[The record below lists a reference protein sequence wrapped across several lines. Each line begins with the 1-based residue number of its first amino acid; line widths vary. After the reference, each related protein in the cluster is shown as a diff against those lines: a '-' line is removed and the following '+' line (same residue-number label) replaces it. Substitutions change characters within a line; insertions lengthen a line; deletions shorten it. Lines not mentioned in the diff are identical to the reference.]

1 MKIAVIG
8 GGPAGMMA
16 AITAAENGADVTL
29 FEQNEKTGKKMYI
42 AGKGRCNLTND
53 CSVRDFVANVVTNP
67 KFVLGALNKFT
78 PQDTM
83 EFCQSRGLQLKVERG
98 NRVFPVSDKSS
109 DVIKLFT
116 QQLLRSGVKIKLN
129 EQISAIEYCENA
141 FLLTTITGII
151 SFDRVII
158 ATGGKSYSATG
169 SCGDG
174 YRFAKSLGHNV
185 LPLRPALCRILCN
198 NCKTLEGLTLKN
210 VEVSLL
216 DANNRVVA
224 SEFGEMLFTNNG
236 ISGPAVLSLSSR
248 INKTNLAGAKI
259 AIDLKP
265 ALDAEKLDARILRDF
280 SERMNKDFVN
290 SLDQLLPE
298 RLRLFVA
305 ERCGIPLYKKVN
317 QITAQDRK
325 ALVSTLKGLT
335 FTNVALDSIEYG
347 IVTSGGVDV
356 TQISPS
362 TMESKIVK
370 GLYFAGEVLDIDAL
384 TGGYNIQL
392 ALSTGYVAGMSASKE
407 W

>member
-1 MKIAVIG
+1 MKVAVIG

-53 CSVRDFVANVVTNP
+53 CTVREFVANVVTNP

-83 EFCQSRGLQLKVERG
+83 DFCQSHGLQLKVERG

-116 QQLLRSGVKIKLN
+116 QQVLRSGVKIRLN
-129 EQISAIEYCENA
+129 EQISRIECQENG
-141 FLLTTITGII
+141 FLLTTIADII
-151 SFDRVII
+151 YFDRVII

-174 YRFAKSLGHNV
+174 YTFAEKLGHKV
-185 LPLRPALCRILCN
+185 LPLRPALCRVLCAD
-198 NCKTLEGLTLKN
+198 CKTLEGLTLKN
-210 VEVSLL
+210 VQVSVV
-216 DANNRVVA
+216 DANGKTIA

-236 ISGPAVLSLSSR
+236 VSGPAVLSLSSY
-248 INKTNLAGAKI
+248 INKTNLNGAKL

-265 ALDAEKLDARILRDF
+265 ALDEEKLDARILRDF
-280 SERMNKDFVN
+280 SERMNKDFAN

-317 QITAQDRK
+317 QITAQERK
-325 ALVSTLKGLT
+325 ALVSTLKCLT
-335 FTNVALDSIEYG
+335 FGKVALDSIEYG
-347 IVTSGGVDV
+347 IVTCGGVDV
-356 TQISPS
+356 AQVSPS
-362 TMESKIVK
+362 TMESKICP
-370 GLYFAGEVLDIDAL
+370 GLYFAGEVLDVDAL
-384 TGGYNIQL
+384 TGGFNIQI
-392 ALSTGYVAGMSASKE
+392 ALSTGYVAGTNAAKE

>member
-1 MKIAVIG
+1 MKVAVIG

-16 AITAAENGADVTL
+16 AIAAAESGADVTL

-53 CSVRDFVANVVTNP
+53 CSVREFVANVVTNP

-83 EFCQSRGLQLKVERG
+83 EFCESRGLQLKVERG

-116 QQLLRSGVKIKLN
+116 QQLLRSRVKLSLN
-129 EQISAIEYCENA
+129 EPIFRIQYQENG
-141 FLLTTITGII
+141 FLLTTMTGIVL
-151 SFDRVII
+151 FDRVII
-158 ATGGKSYSATG
+158 ATGGNSYSATG
-169 SCGDG
+169 SRGDG
-174 YRFAKSLGHNV
+174 YKFAKSLGHKV
-185 LPLRPALCRILCN
+185 LPLRPALCRILCAD
-198 NCKTLEGLTLKN
+198 CQTLEGLTLKN
-210 VEVSLL
+210 VQVSLV
-216 DANNRVVA
+216 DANGKTLA

-236 ISGPAVLSLSSR
+236 VSGPAILSLSSR
-248 INKTNLAGAKI
+248 INKANLAGAKI

-265 ALDAEKLDARILRDF
+265 ALDFDKLDARILRDF
-280 SERMNKDFVN
+280 SERMNKDFAN

-317 QITAQDRK
+317 QVTAQERSS
-325 ALVSTLKGLT
+325 LVNTLKCLT
-335 FTNVALDSIEYG
+335 FGNVALDSIEYG

-356 TQISPS
+356 TEVSPS
-362 TMESKIVK
+362 TMESKLVK
-370 GLYFAGEVLDIDAL
+370 GLYFAGEVLDVDAL
-384 TGGYNIQL
+384 TGGFNIQI
-392 ALSTGYVAGMSASKE
+392 ALSTGFVAGTSASKE

>member
-53 CSVRDFVANVVTNP
+53 CSARDFVTNVVTNP

-129 EQISAIEYCENA
+129 EQISAVEYCENA

-174 YRFAKSLGHNV
+174 YRFAKSLGHNL

-216 DANNRVVA
+216 DANNKVVA

-347 IVTSGGVDV
+347 IVTSGGIDI

-370 GLYFAGEVLDIDAL
+370 GLYFAGEVMDIDAL

>member
-1 MKIAVIG
+1 MKVAVIG

-53 CSVRDFVANVVTNP
+53 CSVREFVANVVTNP
-67 KFVLGALNKFT
+67 KFILGALHKFT

-83 EFCQSRGLQLKVERG
+83 DFCQSRGLQLKVERG

-109 DVIKLFT
+109 DVIKLYT
-116 QQLLRSGVKIKLN
+116 QQLLRSGVKICLN
-129 EQISAIEYCENA
+129 EQISTVQCHENGFA
-141 FLLTTITGII
+141 LTTITGITY
-151 SFDRVII
+151 FDRVII

-174 YRFAKSLGHNV
+174 YKFAQALGHKV
-185 LPLRPALCRILCN
+185 LPLRPALCRVLCD

-210 VEVSLL
+210 VQVSLI
-216 DANNRVVA
+216 DANGKTVA
-224 SEFGEMLFTNNG
+224 TEFGEMLFTNNG
-236 ISGPAVLSLSSR
+236 VSGPAVLSLSSR
-248 INKTNLAGAKI
+248 INKTNLNGASI

-265 ALDAEKLDARILRDF
+265 ALDEEKLDARILRDF
-280 SERMNKDFVN
+280 SERMNKDFAN

-317 QITAQDRK
+317 QITAQERK
-325 ALVSTLKGLT
+325 MLVNTLKCLT
-335 FTNVALDSIEYG
+335 FGKVALDSIEFG

-356 TQISPS
+356 SEVSPS
-362 TMESKIVK
+362 TMESKLVS
-370 GLYFAGEVLDIDAL
+370 GLYFAGEVLDVDAL
-384 TGGYNIQL
+384 TGGFNIQI
-392 ALSTGYVAGMSASKE
+392 ALSTGFVAGTNAAKE

>member
-78 PQDTM
+78 PQDTID
-83 EFCQSRGLQLKVERG
+83 FCQSRGLELKVERG

-116 QQLLRSGVKIKLN
+116 QQLLRSGVKIRLN
-129 EQISAIEYCENA
+129 EQISSIEYQENV

-151 SFDRVII
+151 FFDKVII

-174 YRFAKSLGHNV
+174 YKFAKNLGHDV
-185 LPLRPALCRILCN
+185 LPLRPALCRILCS

-210 VEVSLL
+210 VQVSLV
-216 DANNRVVA
+216 DVNNKVIA

-248 INKTNLAGAKI
+248 INKTNLVGTKI

-265 ALDAEKLDARILRDF
+265 ALDQEKLDTRILRDF
-280 SERMNKDFVN
+280 SERMNKDFAN

-317 QITAQDRK
+317 QITAQERM
-325 ALVSTLKGLT
+325 ALVATLKCLT
-335 FTNVALDSIEYG
+335 FGNVSLDSIEYG

-362 TMESKIVK
+362 TMESKIVN

-392 ALSTGYVAGMSASKE
+392 ALSTGFVAGTSASKE

>member
-1 MKIAVIG
+1 MKVAVIG

-53 CSVRDFVANVVTNP
+53 CSVREFVSNVVTNP
-67 KFVLGALNKFT
+67 KFVLGALHKFT

-83 EFCQSRGLQLKVERG
+83 EFCENRGLQLKVERG
-98 NRVFPVSDKSS
+98 NRVFPASDKSS

-116 QQLLRSGVKIKLN
+116 QQLLRSGVKLCLN
-129 EQISAIEYCENA
+129 EQVSGIQYQDGSY
-141 FLLTTITGII
+141 LLTTITGIV

-158 ATGGKSYSATG
+158 ATGGNSYSATG
-169 SCGDG
+169 SRGDG
-174 YRFAKSLGHNV
+174 YKFAKMLGHKV
-185 LPLRPALCRILCN
+185 LPLRPALCRILCS
-198 NCKTLEGLTLKN
+198 NCKSLEGLTLKN
-210 VEVSLL
+210 VQVSLL
-216 DANNRVVA
+216 DGNGKTIA

-248 INKTNLAGAKI
+248 INKTNLNGAKI
-259 AIDLKP
+259 SIDLKP

-280 SERMNKDFVN
+280 SERMNKDFAN

-298 RLRLFVA
+298 RLRLFVV
-305 ERCGIPLYKKVN
+305 EKCGIPLCKKVN
-317 QITAQDRK
+317 QITAQERSL
-325 ALVSTLKGLT
+325 LVSTLKGLL
-335 FTNVALDSIEYG
+335 FDKVSLDAIEYG

-356 TQISPS
+356 AEVSPS
-362 TMESKIVK
+362 TMESKLVP
-370 GLYFAGEVLDIDAL
+370 GLFFAGEVLDIDAL
-384 TGGYNIQL
+384 TGGYNIQI
-392 ALSTGYVAGMSASKE
+392 ALSTGYVAGTSASKE

>member
-53 CSVRDFVANVVTNP
+53 CSVRDFVTNVVTNP

-78 PQDTM
+78 PQDTI

-129 EQISAIEYCENA
+129 EQISAIEYCENV

-216 DANNRVVA
+216 DANNKVVA

>member
-1 MKIAVIG
+1 MRVAVIG

-67 KFVLGALNKFT
+67 KFVLGALHKFT

-83 EFCQSRGLQLKVERG
+83 DFCQSRGLQLKVERG
-98 NRVFPVSDKSS
+98 NRVFPASDKSS

-116 QQLLRSGVKIKLN
+116 QQLLRSGVKICLN
-129 EQISAIEYCENA
+129 EQISKVECQENG
-141 FLLTTITGII
+141 FLLTTITDII
-151 SFDRVII
+151 CFDRVII

-169 SCGDG
+169 SCGGG
-174 YRFAKSLGHNV
+174 YNFAKSLGHKV
-185 LPLRPALCRILCN
+185 LPLRPALCRILCDG
-198 NCKTLEGLTLKN
+198 CKSLEGLTLKN
-210 VEVSLL
+210 VEVSLV
-216 DANNRVVA
+216 DANGKTVA

-236 ISGPAVLSLSSR
+236 VSGPAVLSLSSR
-248 INKTNLAGAKI
+248 INKTNLAGCKI

-265 ALDAEKLDARILRDF
+265 ALDEEKLDARVLRDF
-280 SERMNKDFVN
+280 SERMNKDFAN

-298 RLRLFVA
+298 RLRLYVA

-317 QITAQDRK
+317 QITAQERK
-325 ALVSTLKGLT
+325 KLVDTLKCLT
-335 FTNVALDSIEYG
+335 FAKVSLDSIEYG

-356 TQISPS
+356 AEVSPS
-362 TMESKIVK
+362 TMESKLVE
-370 GLYFAGEVLDIDAL
+370 GLYFAGEVLDVDAL
-384 TGGYNIQL
+384 TGGFNIQI

>member
-1 MKIAVIG
+1 
-8 GGPAGMMA
+8 
-16 AITAAENGADVTL
+16 
-29 FEQNEKTGKKMYI
+29 
-42 AGKGRCNLTND
+42 
-53 CSVRDFVANVVTNP
+53 
-67 KFVLGALNKFT
+67 
-78 PQDTM
+78 
-83 EFCQSRGLQLKVERG
+83 
-98 NRVFPVSDKSS
+98 
-109 DVIKLFT
+109 
-116 QQLLRSGVKIKLN
+116 
-129 EQISAIEYCENA
+129 
-141 FLLTTITGII
+141 
-151 SFDRVII
+151 
-158 ATGGKSYSATG
+158 
-169 SCGDG
+169 
-174 YRFAKSLGHNV
+174 
-185 LPLRPALCRILCN
+185 
-198 NCKTLEGLTLKN
+198 
-210 VEVSLL
+210 
-216 DANNRVVA
+216 
-224 SEFGEMLFTNNG
+224 MLFTNNG

-265 ALDAEKLDARILRDF
+265 ALDAVKLDARILRDF

-325 ALVSTLKGLT
+325 ALISTLKGLT
-335 FTNVALDSIEYG
+335 FTNVSLDSIEYG

-384 TGGYNIQL
+384 TGGYNSQL